1 MPWSLTILLLDPAST
16 LQEHMPGEGGVGI
29 RPMAL
34 EEKSLLTLGAGV
46 GGPQGCRLNSQKNS
60 EFLTHGH

>member
-46 GGPQGCRLNSQKNS
+46 GDRKSVV
-60 EFLTHGH
+60 